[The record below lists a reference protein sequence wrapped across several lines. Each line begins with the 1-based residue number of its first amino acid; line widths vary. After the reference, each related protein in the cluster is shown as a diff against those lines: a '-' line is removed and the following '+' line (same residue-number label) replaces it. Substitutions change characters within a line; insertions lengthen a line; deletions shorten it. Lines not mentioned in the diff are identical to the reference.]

1 MLEYLLSTKGSDR
14 NIIQKTN
21 KSNLIFSLIFLLL
34 RLSICTYIHILYIYI
49 LKKKRNEKEKKTSIS
64 NCSNASRYKRRKKD
78 EFGCV
83 TAINVNKNM

>member
-64 NCSNASRYKRRKKD
+64 FELLKRF
-78 EFGCV
+78 EV
-83 TAINVNKNM
+83 